1 MQGPIDEAS
10 VPMKSYVIDSRI
22 LGVTMRRKNGI
33 RTMPVPAVEEAN
45 PVLPPI
51 PPLPPPLPPPL
62 LPLPPQEDEDIP
74 EAERPRLHAPTSI
87 STAANG
93 VTTDPCDNTPADPV
107 ISAAPLPS
115 VSTSRAASRYWN
127 GEEDTKLTDAVKKY
141 GKKWVAVASL
151 VPGRTSEQCSAR
163 WVGALNPVNGS
174 KGKPRHTWK
183 PEEDAKLT
191 EAVKKH
197 GNNWVAVA
205 ALLPG
210 RRGAQC
216 RQRWTQKLDPINR
229 KEGKSCHISW
239 KPEEDAELV
248 EAVKKYG
255 KDWVAVAA
263 LFSGR
268 TNKVCRQ
275 RWVNHLDP
283 DRVSSTME
291 VGYIGGEE
299 ALV

>member
-1 MQGPIDEAS
+1 MQGPTDEAYG
-10 VPMKSYVIDSRI
+10 PMKSYVIDSRL

-33 RTMPVPAVEEAN
+33 RTFPWLTAEEET
-45 PVLPPI
+45 PMLPPL
-51 PPLPPPLPPPL
+51 PPLPPP
-62 LPLPPQEDEDIP
+62 PPQEDEDIP
-74 EAERPRLHAPTSI
+74 DAKRPRLHAPTSF

-93 VTTDPCDNTPADPV
+93 VTTDPRDDTTTDPV
-107 ISAAPLPS
+107 PPSTSLPS
-115 VSTSRAASRYWN
+115 LSTPRAACRHWN

-141 GKKWVAVASL
+141 GKKWGAVATL
-151 VPGRTSEQCSAR
+151 VPGRTSAQCSSR
-163 WVGALNPVNGS
+163 WIGALNPVNGS
-174 KGKPRHTWK
+174 KGRPRHTWK

-216 RQRWTQKLDPINR
+216 RQRWTNKLDPINR
-229 KEGKSCHISW
+229 KEGKSRCVSW

-255 KDWVAVAA
+255 KHWVAVAA
-263 LFSGR
+263 LFPGR
-268 TNKVCRQ
+268 TNQLCRQ

-283 DRVSSTME
+283 DRVSSTMD
-291 VGYIGGEE
+291 VGYVGVEE